1 MTSSAADPYRSSA
14 ARAPDVAVKV
24 TTRKQQNKDRARDA
38 KPELAAIAREKA
50 EAGSSDGRRC
60 YEAAVT
66 FLKQKNASGIR
77 SR

>member
-24 TTRKQQNKDRARDA
+24 TTRKQQNRDRARDA
-38 KPELAAIAREKA
+38 KRELGAKAREEA
-50 EAGSSDGRRC
+50 EAGGSDGMRC
-60 YEAAVT
+60 YEAAVR
-66 FLKQKNASGIR
+66 FLKQKNASGVR